1 MANSLSEKIAI
12 ITGAG
17 QGIGRSIAVKFAK
30 EGATIVCVDRNSTA
44 ASSVADE
51 IRLLGANSIPLSA
64 DVSNK
69 EEVNF
74 VVQRTI
80 QEFGRVDI
88 LVNNAGATSGT
99 CILENLLEEDWNKV
113 INTNLRGSFLFCK
126 TVGKR
131 MIERRNGIIINMAS
145 VGGHIP
151 YTYSGAYGPSKAAV
165 IALTKQLSLEWARYN
180 IRVNAISPGSIRTP
194 LTEAI
199 YADEELGE
207 ARRKTVPLGRIGT
220 PQDIAN
226 VAYFLVSNESSSIT
240 GVTLAVDG
248 GLLESLF
255 LRHPGRT

>member
-1 MANSLSEKIAI
+1 MARSLSGETAI

-17 QGIGRSIAVKFAK
+17 QGIGRSIAIKFAEK
-30 EGATIVCVDRNSTA
+30 GANIVCVDKNSKT
-44 ASSVADE
+44 ASSVAEE
-51 IRLLGANSIPLSA
+51 IHPLGVNSIPLSA
-64 DVSNK
+64 DVSNA
-69 EEVNF
+69 EEVSF

-80 QEFGRVDI
+80 QAFGRVDI

-99 CILENLLEEDWNKV
+99 CSLEDLLEEDWDKV
-113 INTNLRGSFLFCK
+113 VNTNLRGSFLFCK
-126 TVGKR
+126 TVGKK
-131 MIERRNGIIINMAS
+131 MIERRKGIIINIAS
-145 VGGHIP
+145 VAGHIP
-151 YTYSGAYGPSKAAV
+151 YTHSGAYGPSKAAV

-194 LTEAI
+194 LTEPI

-207 ARRKTVPLGRIGT
+207 ARRKTVPLGRVGA

-226 VAYFLVSNESSSIT
+226 VAYFLASKESSFIT
-240 GVTLAVDG
+240 GVTLSVDG